1 MSMHL
6 YQEIGFTII
15 VVYVDYLNLVET
27 LRELTRTTKY
37 LKKELEMKDLG
48 KTKKKNFLACRSSIC
63 LLEFWFTNQYILRKF
78 LSNFIWI
85 KHTL

>member
-48 KTKKKNFLACRSSIC
+48 KTKKKISWPADRVFAYWSFGSPINIYEENF
-63 LLEFWFTNQYILRKF
+63 
-78 LSNFIWI
+78 
-85 KHTL
+85 